1 MNSHTYMQL
10 LPLSKIES
18 LRWTRSSHLSF
29 PRWSARVSSFL
40 CDEFEEGHSPRVGPE
55 SSSCVLGF
63 RSSEK
68 GETGLRQT
76 GEMGWF
82 DEGSVMVGDDR
93 NLELTSRDLAF
104 LESPNESLHSRPNE
118 GPKLAGTW
126 AGNEDP
132 KNGSG
137 KVTNLSITEGK
148 LISAGY
154 TTLVALS
161 SLSPSDLAREL
172 KIPESEALEILK
184 VASLDR
190 GLDQPDK
197 NNAIVNGEQ
206 NAWEMLHEELSFP
219 RITTSSDDLDNILG
233 GGINYKEVTEV
244 GYQGIGKTQ
253 MGIQLAVNV
262 QIPVDLGGL
271 GGKAVYVDTEGS
283 FMVEWALQ
291 IAEASVVEMSNYNEL
306 LKKNRDCQVE
316 IQPTDILDNIF
327 YFRVCTY
334 TEQIALINYLDK
346 FILEHKDVKIVIV
359 DSVTLHFRQDFEE
372 VWTCAK
378 KAY

>member
-1 MNSHTYMQL
+1 MHHGECSCYQGLQNIELKAVVWKEPDCVMIWMN
-10 LPLSKIES
+10 
-18 LRWTRSSHLSF
+18 
-29 PRWSARVSSFL
+29 
-40 CDEFEEGHSPRVGPE
+40 
-55 SSSCVLGF
+55 
-63 RSSEK
+63 
-68 GETGLRQT
+68 
-76 GEMGWF
+76 WF
-82 DEGSVMVGDDR
+82 DAEKKSP
-93 NLELTSRDLAF
+93 TSHPNFPPLYHRKNTLKTPPF
-104 LESPNESLHSRPNE
+104 L
-118 GPKLAGTW
+118 
-126 AGNEDP
+126 
-132 KNGSG
+132 
-137 KVTNLSITEGK
+137 K

-154 TTLVALS
+154 TTLAALS

-206 NAWEMLHEELSFP
+206 NAWEMLHEEVSFP

-244 GYQGIGKTQ
+244 GLLFSYPIWCNVYD
-253 MGIQLAVNV
+253 MAIHLIQLAMNV

-291 IAEASVVEMSNYNEL
+291 IAKASVVEMSNYNEL

-346 FILEHKDVKIVIV
+346 FILEHKDVGIA
-359 DSVTLHFRQDFEE
+359 LP
-372 VWTCAK
+372 
-378 KAY
+378 Y

>member
-244 GYQGIGKTQ
+244 GLLFSYPIWCNVYD
-253 MGIQLAVNV
+253 MAIHLIQLAVNV

-346 FILEHKDVKIVIV
+346 FILEHKDVGIA
-359 DSVTLHFRQDFEE
+359 LP
-372 VWTCAK
+372 
-378 KAY
+378 Y